1 MTPASF
7 LDPVALALVIG
18 GTILATV
25 LRTPSSDLARGLR
38 ALPGLARAS
47 FRAQP
52 LLDQVAALSRIAQRH
67 GVMALDRSVLRDPDL
82 AGAVADIVDGLAPD
96 AVAERLEHRRQA
108 RVERHCA
115 AAEAWAG
122 AAEAAPAMGMV
133 GTLVGLVRMFASMTD
148 PRAIGAAMA
157 VALLATLYGA
167 ILSNLV
173 AAPIAARLRAR
184 ARAEAFE
191 RTRLAAPLLA
201 LAQREAPRAAA
212 AARAL
217 ASAA

>member
-1 MTPASF
+1 MMPASF

-18 GTILATV
+18 GTILATL
-25 LRTPSSDLARGLR
+25 LRTPFADVARGVR
-38 ALPGLARAS
+38 ACATLPRAP
-47 FRAQP
+47 FGAQP
-52 LLDQVAALSRIAQRH
+52 LIDQVAALSRIAQRH
-67 GVMALDRSVLRDPDL
+67 GVMALDRTVPADPDL
-82 AGAVADIVDGLAPD
+82 AAAVTDIVDGLAPD
-96 AVAERLEHRRQA
+96 AVAERLEQRRQA

-115 AAEAWAG
+115 AAEMWAG
-122 AAEAAPAMGMV
+122 AAEAAPALGMV
-133 GTLVGLVRMFASMTD
+133 GTLVGLVRMFAQMSD
-148 PRAIGAAMA
+148 PHAIGAAMA

-201 LAQREAPRAAA
+201 LARREAPRVAVPG
-212 AARAL
+212 RAL
-217 ASAA
+217 AA

>member
-18 GTILATV
+18 GTILATI
-25 LRTPSSDLARGLR
+25 LRTPSSDLVRGLR
-38 ALPGLARAS
+38 ALRGISRSPFSAR
-47 FRAQP
+47 P

-67 GVMALDRSVLRDPDL
+67 GVMALDRSVLHDPDL

-96 AVAERLEHRRQA
+96 AMAERLERRRQA

-115 AAEAWAG
+115 AAEMWGG

-148 PRAIGAAMA
+148 PHAIGAAMA

-167 ILSNLV
+167 VLSNLV

-191 RTRLAAPLLA
+191 RTRLAAPLFA
-201 LAQREAPRAAA
+201 LAQREAPRAAPRAVATA
-212 AARAL
+212 A
-217 ASAA
+217 

>member
-7 LDPVALALVIG
+7 LDPIALALVIG
-18 GTILATV
+18 GTILAAV
-25 LRTPSSDLARGLR
+25 LRTPGRDLARAVR
-38 ALPGLARAS
+38 ALATLARAPLK
-47 FRAQP
+47 AQP
-52 LLDQVAALSRIAQRH
+52 LVDQIGALSRIAQRH
-67 GVMALDRSVLRDPDL
+67 GVMALDRTVLHDPDL
-82 AGAVADIVDGLAPD
+82 AGAVSDIVDGLSPD
-96 AVAERLEHRRQA
+96 AVAERLEQRRQA

-122 AAEAAPAMGMV
+122 AAEVAPAMGMV

-148 PRAIGAAMA
+148 PHAIGAAMA

-167 ILSNLV
+167 LLSNLL

-191 RTRLAAPLLA
+191 RTLLAAPLLA
-201 LAQREAPRAAA
+201 LARREARPVPGGRAMAA
-212 AARAL
+212 
-217 ASAA
+217 